1 MITVY
6 CAQYSSGAC
15 PRCRVDTWRALLLPQ
30 GQGEGQLEERRH
42 FVRFVESVIFSQVAR
57 SGGRKR
63 HSRQRE

>member
-1 MITVY
+1 M
-6 CAQYSSGAC
+6 
-15 PRCRVDTWRALLLPQ
+15 DTWRALLLPQ
-30 GQGEGQLEERRH
+30 GQGEGEVEERRH